1 MKTLTR
7 FGVALAILITGCGGP
22 PPREVKETPEAPKAA
37 KADAP
42 APAEQTVKVQLALNW
57 FPEAEHGGYYAAL
70 VHGFYQ
76 EAGLDVEILGGG
88 PGAPVI
94 PRVATGQ
101 VTFGVTNADRV
112 LFGRAQKAPVVA
124 LMAPLQNSPRC
135 IMVHEKSGIEDFDSI
150 KDMTLAMSS
159 KAAFSHFLRKKFAF
173 KNVKIVP
180 YPGNVSKFLL
190 DENFAQQGYVFSEP
204 FVAKQKGGD
213 PKSLMV
219 SETGWNPY
227 TSLLVTG
234 EETIK
239 SKSDIV
245 KKMVG
250 ASVRGWLKYSE
261 EHEATNKHIHKLN
274 PEMGME
280 ILAYGVE
287 QMKPLV
293 QSNETKKSGFGIM
306 TRERWQLLYSQMQ
319 KSELLK
325 EGDVAVEAAFTIGYL
340 PKQISDD

>member
-1 MKTLTR
+1 MKTLAKSG
-7 FGVALAILITGCGGP
+7 FPLAILIAGCGGP
-22 PPREVKETPEAPKAA
+22 PPQEVKEAPVAPKVE

-42 APAEQTVKVQLALNW
+42 VPAEKSVKVQLALNW

-135 IMVHEKSGIEDFDSI
+135 IMVHEKSGIEGFDSI

-234 EETIK
+234 EETTK
-239 SKSDIV
+239 SKSDTV
-245 KKMVG
+245 KRMVG
-250 ASVRGWLKYSE
+250 ASVRGWLKYLE
-261 EHEATNKHIHKLN
+261 EPDATNKHIHKLN

-287 QMKPLV
+287 QMKSLV

-319 KSELLK
+319 ESELLK
-325 EGDVAVEAAFTIGYL
+325 DGDVAVEAAFTIGYL